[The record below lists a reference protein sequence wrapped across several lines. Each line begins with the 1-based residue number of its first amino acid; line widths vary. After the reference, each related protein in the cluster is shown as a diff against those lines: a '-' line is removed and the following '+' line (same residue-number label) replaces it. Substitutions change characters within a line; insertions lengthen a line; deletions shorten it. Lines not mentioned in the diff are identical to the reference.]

1 MTLLQRLQ
9 PQFTQK
15 LESVKKEYP
24 SAYNNII
31 NILTENEYYSELK
44 ISDAVSICFY
54 FNIDFNIGNIN
65 DLFNE

>member
-1 MTLLQRLQ
+1 MTLLERLQ

-15 LESVKKEYP
+15 LETLKEKYP
-24 SAYNNII
+24 TTHKNIV
-31 NILTENEYYSELK
+31 NILKDNEYYSELK

-54 FNIDFNIGNIN
+54 LDVEFTIGNIN